1 MTNFDDRLR
10 AQLERL
16 DAAIPAPLA
25 PTVAARPAQRRTI
38 SRRRQGFTLLAA
50 AAVLLTATAI
60 SVVANQPPP
69 DPAVV
74 ARNQADEERVRNDLG
89 AAMAGRCLSVK
100 EAKTLFRERLD
111 ALGLS
116 SWTIRDDGRT
126 AKSPCVGAGPA
137 GDIQDVLLT
146 PSMGGATAAALDVLE
161 ARLIKECVGRDEAVS
176 VLRATL
182 LANGIADPRIEVTG
196 IRSVPVEGADAYVK
210 HVKDGCYVYGHAQAD
225 EQNGGTYTWYIS
237 GP

>member
-1 MTNFDDRLR
+1 MTTFDDRLR

-16 DAAIPAPLA
+16 DAAIPAPLSPTLA
-25 PTVAARPAQRRTI
+25 PQGIQRRSI
-38 SRRRQGFTLLAA
+38 NRRRQGFTLLAA

-60 SVVANQPPP
+60 GVVANQPPP

-74 ARNQADEERVRNDLG
+74 ARNEADEERVRNDLG
-89 AAMAGRCLSVK
+89 AAMAGRCLSVD

-161 ARLIKECVGRDEAVS
+161 ARLIKECVGRDEAVAA
-176 VLRATL
+176 LRAIL
-182 LANGIADPRIEVTG
+182 VANGIADPQIEVTG
-196 IRSVPVEGADAYVK
+196 IRIVPVEGADAYVK

-225 EQNGGTYTWYIS
+225 EQDGGTYTWFVS